1 MLPFRNLMVYLRDN
15 EGENSFIGQWVDECI
30 SFLSFV
36 QMTEHQLMN
45 PDYHHLFE
53 MFLKKFDKQSRF
65 DYGAY
70 YTPKVLADFIVRL
83 TNQVVND
90 NFEGA
95 TIYDSGNTIID
106 PCCGTGSF
114 LEQIIAHD
122 DGDGA
127 YNLCGFEI
135 LPAPYMLA
143 NYRMSIVERQYDR
156 KNLHTS
162 VLLADTLNNC
172 LLGETANS
180 ASIEGRELIRAKEL
194 SSRPI
199 KLIIGNPPC
208 SDSARNSVSDDF
220 SRILSNGGFRPPW
233 RDVKVVKISKSK

>member
-1 MLPFRNLMVYLRDN
+1 MLGGLKELVYNHNDPSLRTSAIFADFTAQVIMFCLLYAHRVLCSTADSPAEKAEKIREYAFNDVVEGESLLPFRNLMVYLRDN

-95 TIYDSGNTIID
+95 TIYDSGNTII
-106 PCCGTGSF
+106 
-114 LEQIIAHD
+114 
-122 DGDGA
+122 
-127 YNLCGFEI
+127 EI
-135 LPAPYMLA
+135 
-143 NYRMSIVERQYDR
+143 
-156 KNLHTS
+156 
-162 VLLADTLNNC
+162 
-172 LLGETANS
+172 
-180 ASIEGRELIRAKEL
+180 
-194 SSRPI
+194 
-199 KLIIGNPPC
+199 
-208 SDSARNSVSDDF
+208 
-220 SRILSNGGFRPPW
+220 
-233 RDVKVVKISKSK
+233 